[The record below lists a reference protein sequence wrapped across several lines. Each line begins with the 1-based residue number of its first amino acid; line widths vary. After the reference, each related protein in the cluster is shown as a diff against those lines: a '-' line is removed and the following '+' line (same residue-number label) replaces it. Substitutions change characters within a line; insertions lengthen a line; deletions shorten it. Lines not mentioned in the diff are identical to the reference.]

1 MNRNNNN
8 NHIMKTAILST
19 LALGTA
25 LLWSCQ
31 QNDAIATGDGTVI
44 DDDTPQ
50 PMLIATSPRV
60 SVTVKGGGAAGGAE
74 DEPNEWTDQTVRI
87 FAVDRNAIPATL
99 ADETTAPLGHGV
111 DIAPGTAD
119 KTGEGYC
126 ILKDNGTT
134 VYYPRSGEFDFFGVH
149 TDDAIEGR
157 SDSNTSYHYDDE
169 RGAWYVNFDID
180 GTQDLMVAKAVANK
194 EAAGGEDR
202 YFFSAASSR
211 RGYRPV
217 LNFEHQLAQ
226 LRFFIIESSR
236 TDATGGAPW
245 EVYVNGI
252 TVESATSGRLYFIYP
267 DETSKGIVWDEGQRK
282 TALTLLK
289 RDSETGEALALNAGR
304 RDNIVTEAQ
313 RHFAT
318 SGDGDFTK
326 DSLEKYLRE
335 NHGSMPMDSVL
346 GFFHLDEDDPAFDND
361 DKTTRATTRVGD
373 CLLVEAGAQS
383 YTMTFDAT
391 QYFDDK
397 GDYITQEKD
406 RNARY
411 SFKIDRTLEAG
422 HRYDILIVINDI
434 EEIEFGLAIEDW
446 QGGGN
451 IEMDNFN

>member
-44 DDDTPQ
+44 DDGTPQ

-346 GFFHLDEDDPAFDND
+346 GFFHLDERNV
-361 DKTTRATTRVGD
+361 TGSGRAECKVGD
-373 CLLVEAGAQS
+373 CLLVEPGASGYKMTFNAVQHFDKHGNYVTAQS
-383 YTMTFDAT
+383 REA
-391 QYFDDK
+391 
-397 GDYITQEKD
+397 
-406 RNARY
+406 NY
-411 SFKIDRTLEAG
+411 SFTIDKTFEAG
-422 HRYDILIVINDI
+422 HRYDIYIVINDI
-434 EEIEFGLAIEDW
+434 EDIELDLDIKPWENDTINFDPWYPED
-446 QGGGN
+446 
-451 IEMDNFN
+451 